1 MIITKKV
8 IVKGDETSVTYG
20 LTTPESDLALGYYP
34 KWGATAEDNESGDY
48 ELAYSVY
55 VFGKGLVELKFNV
68 NIDIAQET
76 GAEQA

>member
-1 MIITKKV
+1 MT
-8 IVKGDETSVTYG
+8 
-20 LTTPESDLALGYYP
+20 LGYYP

-48 ELAYSVY
+48 ELTYSVY

-68 NIDIAQET
+68 DIDIAQET